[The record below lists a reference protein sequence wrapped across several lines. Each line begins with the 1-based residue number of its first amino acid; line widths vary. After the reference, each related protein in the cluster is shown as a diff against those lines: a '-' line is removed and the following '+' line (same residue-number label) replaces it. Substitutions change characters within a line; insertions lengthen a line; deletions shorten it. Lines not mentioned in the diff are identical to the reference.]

1 MINKHIEHLEQNT
14 SNLEQSNSN
23 LEQSNSNL
31 EQSNSNLERSNSSK
45 CKINLECKTNILEL
59 DKNICIV
66 DLSYMTF
73 TRFFAVRKW
82 YEIKS
87 AKEKP
92 DWKIPDT
99 HDWMNDIE
107 FMDKYNKLFF
117 EKLFHLCYKQKIPR
131 HNIIFVSDCKHKDN
145 WRVVSKASYKCTR
158 KDSHDKNKFY
168 NFNIFPYVRDNLI
181 KELQEEGRNIVL
193 HHSNLEADDVIACLV
208 KYINNKKKYN
218 KSITIIT
225 TDKDYFQLCN
235 SKVACYDLSGKCVSS
250 KVLTEFVNAKEYLL
264 YKVLLGDVSDNIP
277 ACYLSKEFL
286 ATANYIT
293 KKPYLKA
300 SKGLITKLFLN
311 NSCKQLLLEYLNY
324 VYDINISKLTEDE
337 LKYKWL
343 EKYDIFDYIT
353 KDKQFESNAKFID
366 FNNIPVNY
374 VNDIDTLLSQLIIT

>member
-1 MINKHIEHLEQNT
+1 MIDKHIDDLDNN
-14 SNLEQSNSN
+14 NLEQS
-23 LEQSNSNL
+23 
-31 EQSNSNLERSNSSK
+31 
-45 CKINLECKTNILEL
+45 KINLKCKMNLDCKTNILEL

-87 AKEKP
+87 AKDKP

-99 HDWMNDIE
+99 HDWMNDTE
-107 FMDKYNKLFF
+107 FMSKFNKLFF
-117 EKLFHLCYKQKIPR
+117 EKLFNLCHKQKIPQ

-145 WRVVSKASYKCTR
+145 WRVVSKASYKGTR

-181 KELQEEGRNIVL
+181 KELQEESRNIVL
-193 HHSNLEADDVIACLV
+193 NHSNLEADDVIACLV
-208 KYINNKKKYN
+208 KYINNDKKYT

-235 SKVACYDLSGKCVSS
+235 SKVSCYDLSGKCVSNP
-250 KVLTEFVNAKEYLL
+250 VLTEFVNAKEYLL

-293 KKPYLKA
+293 KKPHLKA

-311 NSCKQLLLEYLNY
+311 NSCKKLLLDYLDY
-324 VYDINISKLTEDE
+324 VYDINTNKLTDDE
-337 LKYKWL
+337 LKNKWL
-343 EKYDIFDYIT
+343 EKYDIVDCIT

-374 VNDIDTLLSQLIIT
+374 VNDINTLLSTLINND